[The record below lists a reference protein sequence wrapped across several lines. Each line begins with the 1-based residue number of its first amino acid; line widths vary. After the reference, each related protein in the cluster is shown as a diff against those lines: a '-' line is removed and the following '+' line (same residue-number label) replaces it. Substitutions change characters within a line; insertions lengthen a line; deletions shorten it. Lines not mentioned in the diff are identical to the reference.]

1 LGHSFI
7 KKKQKQKQLLS
18 DSVTSAVLDMGETV
32 VSHADSVS
40 EFKEPAAMEK
50 PLGKKSGTRHDE
62 NYKR

>member
-1 LGHSFI
+1 M
-7 KKKQKQKQLLS
+7 
-18 DSVTSAVLDMGETV
+18 TSAVLDMGETV